1 MEDIKKYVVEFTDS
15 ETGATSPIDNI
26 EAAEGYTAADYIR
39 DCESNSDVEYIEM
52 LKNGTIELV
61 PVED

>member
-1 MEDIKKYVVEFTDS
+1 MKDIKKYVVEFTDN

-26 EAAEGYTAADYIR
+26 EAVEGYTAADYIR
-39 DCESNSDVEYIEM
+39 GCENNADVEYIEM